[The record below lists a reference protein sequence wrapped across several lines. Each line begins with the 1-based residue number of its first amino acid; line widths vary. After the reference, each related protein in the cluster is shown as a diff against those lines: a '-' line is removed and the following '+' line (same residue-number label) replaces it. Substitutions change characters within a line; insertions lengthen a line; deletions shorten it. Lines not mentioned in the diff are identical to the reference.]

1 MTEQRIAELEA
12 KGFKRWIKGTYDR
25 LYINASVLGLVC
37 DYYKTG
43 NISYAEFNGEK
54 ISNAEAYRMKSA
66 KTFVDVKTGTIYSN
80 NKYLKETAEVL
91 LKGKED

>member
-12 KGFKRWIKGTYDR
+12 KGFKRWTKGTYDR

-43 NISYAEFNGEK
+43 NIHYATFNGEEV
-54 ISNAEAYRMKSA
+54 SNSEARRMKAS
-66 KTFVDVKTGTIYSN
+66 KTFVDVKTGMVYSD
-80 NKYLKETAEVL
+80 NKYLKEAAEAL
-91 LKGKED
+91 LA